1 VARLKSNPIL
11 KVLSS
16 IRANRVRA
24 LLMGGQACVFYGAA
38 EFSRDTDLA
47 ILASSENLAK
57 LNKALTDLD
66 AQVIAVPPFEARY
79 LRKGHAVHFRCGH
92 VEAVG
97 MRVDV
102 MTKMRGVDSF
112 PKLWGR
118 RTTISVNDSTIEL
131 MSLPD
136 LVQAKKTQRDKD
148 WPMVRRLV
156 EVNYFANREHPTL
169 EQLRFWFL
177 ELRTPELLIELVL
190 ERSELPPQLFRKRPL
205 LRLAKAKN
213 ESLLADAILE
223 EEKRERAA
231 DQQYWKPLKKELE
244 CSVTRE
250 YLSRSVKRS
259 HTPADNLSSHPTP
272 RNGCIKQ
279 AMISNSRSL

>member
-1 VARLKSNPIL
+1 VARLKPNPIL

-57 LNKALTDLD
+57 LDKALTDLD
-66 AQVIAVPPFEARY
+66 AQVIAVPPFEASY
-79 LRKGHAVHFRCGH
+79 LRKGHAVHFRCNH
-92 VEAVG
+92 PDAMG

-112 PKLWGR
+112 PKLWRR
-118 RTTISVNDSTIEL
+118 RTTISVNDSSIEL

-136 LVQAKKTQRDKD
+136 LVRAKKTQRDKD

-156 EVNYFANREHPTL
+156 EVNYFANRENPTPD
-169 EQLRFWFL
+169 QARFWFL

-190 ERSELPPQLFRKRPL
+190 GRVELSPQLLRKRPL
-205 LRLAKAKN
+205 LRHAKAKN
-213 ESLLADAILE
+213 ESLLADALLE

-231 DQQYWKPLKKELE
+231 DQQYWTPLKKELE
-244 CSVTRE
+244 MLRHARVPQ
-250 YLSRSVKRS
+250 LKR
-259 HTPADNLSSHPTP
+259 
-272 RNGCIKQ
+272 
-279 AMISNSRSL
+279 